1 MHRRVD
7 RGLSV
12 RVVTCALALISASAG
27 RALADDS
34 GSPELVE
41 TVKTTKPRADMSA
54 FLVKDAEAAFAKRDW
69 PRAVPMYEA
78 LVVARGP
85 ASAEA
90 RKLADAY
97 ALAGRRDDALD
108 VLGRFSSTTEDPAA
122 KKEAD
127 DAIDRLKQVNEA
139 FAKPVVL
146 ASVDKQANAAFK
158 LGRAA
163 FAKKQYADAL
173 VYYTMGYKL
182 APDLPG
188 FLRELGA
195 TYDKLGASDKKV
207 DFYLAYLHRRPF
219 GKNADEVRKSLA
231 SNKRVLGAVTITS
244 SLPCDEAWVAGQ
256 RVPGKLPVKELSFAP
271 GNYKALCINNK
282 YELGFFEYVTVT
294 AGQTA
299 QLAFNWGIVVNKL
312 ENPYGRIAIE
322 EPRSKG
328 VMLDLGVDQ
337 PELGVVVP
345 ADGHAMRMLLKDD
358 TGTQTKE
365 CFVKIAPGQRI
376 VVTWKQ
382 C

>member
-1 MHRRVD
+1 MAT
-7 RGLSV
+7 SV
-12 RVVTCALALISASAG
+12 RAGADDASA
-27 RALADDS
+27 
-34 GSPELVE
+34 PTVELVS
-41 TVKTTKPRADMSA
+41 TVKTTKSRAEMSA

-69 PRAVPMYEA
+69 PRAIPIYEA
-78 LVVARGP
+78 IVVARGP
-85 ASAEA
+85 GGPEA

-108 VLGRFSSTTEDPAA
+108 VLTAFANSTEDPAA

-127 DAIDRLKQVNEA
+127 DALDRLRQSNEA
-139 FAKPVVL
+139 FAKPVAL

-163 FAKKQYADAL
+163 FAKKAYGDAL
-173 VYYTMGYKL
+173 VYYTMGYRM

-195 TYDKLGASDKKV
+195 TYDKLGAPDKKV

-231 SNKRVLGAVTITS
+231 GNKRALGTVTISS
-244 SLPCDEAWVAGQ
+244 SLPCDEAWVAGE
-256 RVPGKLPVKELSFAP
+256 RVPGKLPVKEISMAP
-271 GNYKALCINNK
+271 GNYKALCINYK

-299 QLAFNWGIVVNKL
+299 QLTFNWAIIVNKL

-358 TGTQTKE
+358 TGTETKE
-365 CFVKIAPGQRI
+365 CFVKITPGQRL